1 MDELIVKGLSM
12 LNIESLSDS
21 LPLVTSVLGGLIL
34 KTFNGVRND
43 LKDLNKSVQ
52 ELNIEVAKVLS
63 DQSWHREQIKEIKDR
78 LSDLEKRGE

>member
-1 MDELIVKGLSM
+1 MDELIEKGLSM
-12 LNIESLSDS
+12 LDIKSMSDF
-21 LPLVTSVLGGLIL
+21 LPVIASVLGGFIL

-52 ELNIEVAKVLS
+52 QLNIEVAKVLS